1 MKRRETPHDDRVG
14 VGDALRPD
22 PQAALAAW
30 AARVRANREQ
40 VDRVREVGD
49 GDFYAPVATSFRFG
63 PARADDPLVGA
74 LAALVRSEDVVLDIG
89 AGGGRYAVPL
99 ARVARQVIAL
109 DPSPAMLALLR
120 AGIAETGLENI
131 EVVEARW
138 PVPGPSPKADVALIV
153 SVAHDV
159 EDIGG
164 FLEAMERAA
173 RRLCIAVL
181 LEVPPPY
188 EIDALWSRVH
198 GEPRATLPALPEL
211 LALQLARGRLCE
223 VRLMERSSTAPAE
236 PAAFL
241 ARARRM
247 LWVREGSAKDQALQE
262 LLAEPRSPARAV
274 RLGVVSWSAP
284 S

>member
-1 MKRRETPHDDRVG
+1 MD
-14 VGDALRPD
+14 GDALRPD
-22 PQAALAAW
+22 RHAALAAW

-40 VDRVREVGD
+40 VDRLREMGD
-49 GDFYAPVATSFRFG
+49 GDFYAPVATLFRFD
-63 PARADDPLVGA
+63 PARADDPLARA
-74 LAALVRSEDVVLDIG
+74 LEALVRPDDVVLDIG

-99 ARVARQVIAL
+99 ARVARHVIAL

-120 AGIAETGLENI
+120 AGVVETALENI

-138 PVPGPSPKADVALIV
+138 PVPPLERPSPEADVALMV
-153 SVAHDV
+153 SVAHDI

-173 RRLCIAVL
+173 RRLCVAVL

-188 EIDALWSRVH
+188 EVDALWPRVH
-198 GEPRATLPALPEL
+198 GEPRATLPALPEF

-223 VRLMERSSTAPAE
+223 VRLLERPSTLADPAVL
-236 PAAFL
+236 L

-247 LWVREGSAKDQALQE
+247 LWVREGSAKDRALLE
-262 LLAEPRSPARAV
+262 LLAEPRPPARAV
-274 RLGVVSWSAP
+274 RLGVVSWIAP
-284 S
+284 PRA